1 MKQNNS
7 ILRIIPNVLTSFRSL
22 AAIVLPVIIVY
33 GGEIGAL
40 MAAPILILAGIS
52 DYFDGF
58 YARKYSVTSNFGKIL
73 DPVADKIIVT
83 VALLL
88 MIHDGKIDGFHF
100 YAAVIIIARE
110 VLVSGLR
117 EYLAKLQVSLPVT
130 QLSKVKT
137 FIQMF
142 SISVLLSGEP
152 GNLFLLGYG
161 TMIGILGL
169 WISTIISV
177 QTGYVYTVKCLK
189 HT

>member
-1 MKQNNS
+1 MKS
-7 ILRIIPNVLTSFRSL
+7 KIPISLTYFRIIIIPFFIFTYFLPTPKGEWISCFIFVIAAFTDYLDGKLARSMNQESKL
-22 AAIVLPVIIVY
+22 GML
-33 GGEIGAL
+33 
-40 MAAPILILAGIS
+40 
-52 DYFDGF
+52 
-58 YARKYSVTSNFGKIL
+58 L

-100 YAAVIIIARE
+100 YAAIIIIIRE

-117 EYLAKLQVSLPVT
+117 EYLAKIQISLPVT

-161 TMIGILGL
+161 TIIGILGL

>member
-1 MKQNNS
+1 MFTLPTV
-7 ILRIIPNVLTSFRSL
+7 ITFARIFAIPVLL
-22 AAIVLPVIIVY
+22 LIIY
-33 GGEIGAL
+33 GPFE
-40 MAAPILILAGIS
+40 MVEPTKNILATIVFVIASLTDWLDGWLARRLNQIS
-52 DYFDGF
+52 
-58 YARKYSVTSNFGKIL
+58 SFGAFL

>member
-1 MKQNNS
+1 MKKN
-7 ILRIIPNVLTSFRSL
+7 
-22 AAIVLPVIIVY
+22 
-33 GGEIGAL
+33 
-40 MAAPILILAGIS
+40 ILIIGGSSGIGS
-52 DYFDGF
+52 SLLN
-58 YARKYSVTSNFGKIL
+58 KISNLGKLL